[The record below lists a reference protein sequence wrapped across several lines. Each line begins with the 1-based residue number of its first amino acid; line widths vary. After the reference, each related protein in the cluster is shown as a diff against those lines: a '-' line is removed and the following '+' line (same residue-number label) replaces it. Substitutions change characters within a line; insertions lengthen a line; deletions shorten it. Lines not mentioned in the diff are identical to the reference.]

1 MPPQQ
6 SAPTLGFAPKKA
18 IAAAA
23 GTPFL
28 LARIAELTEGASLK
42 ANIALVY
49 NNVRLAASVAA
60 GVIQP
65 D

>member
-1 MPPQQ
+1 MIDR
-6 SAPTLGFAPKKA
+6 ATTKA
-18 IAAAA
+18 LREAEKNGIT
-23 GTPFL
+23 GRDVTPFL